1 MATIWKTEVASLSLV
16 DGQRR
21 DDVPEAGAI
30 EAGADMPPGS
40 AHKGNLY
47 LLCQLVAPAE
57 TWDLISTH
65 IINTAIRTFYET
77 TGSVTA
83 SLRQAVLAT
92 NRYLVDENGTSL
104 AGRELLAGI
113 TCVALREHDLFIAQ
127 GGPALV
133 YVLHN
138 EELLTYPEAATSP
151 REMSVAQPLGESTS
165 PMVQLFH
172 CTVSAEDVFLLTAS
186 HLPYLADQD
195 QIRATLQRPSPEDL
209 LQHLETLVGTGDFS
223 ALAIKLAEAQITGI
237 TSVPAPDEEAPSS
250 PRKSVGAPPDEVPSA
265 LESSIPQRDAT
276 IPEASHAGIGGK
288 PAHEDEYED
297 EDSWGEEPAGPP
309 PGLILARILEAAS
322 FALSYLLRGLAK
334 LVVGVGAV
342 GAAVGSIVGPVLE
355 GLGRGIV
362 GASSYLRR
370 RFVAIGRQM
379 LPDMDSAS
387 SKPSKTKQA
396 QARPQKPSAGEPST
410 RFMLVGLLVPLLIVA
425 LAAGFWFRQT
435 QARHVR
441 VQELLQ
447 QGQDA
452 LERGPSLPRNDARK
466 TLTEAIQNVEEA
478 RRLNPQAE
486 NAGQLLTDLAKTL
499 DNVNK
504 VSRLTALVPLD
515 DYTAPPGTE
524 PRRVVFGQDSVVVLD
539 VGLDRVL
546 RYPRT
551 AAAAANQGQ
560 TVLQIGQDVGGQTV
574 GELLDIA
581 WVEPGSGRTDAGIL
595 ILARDGHLFEVTK
608 DGQTR
613 QDAIVQTDTWKDVK
627 RIDTFVGNFYVLD
640 AGASQIF
647 KYAPTPEGSYT
658 LAPESWIQTGQEETG
673 PLVDMAIDGN
683 IFLLTSDGIVSKFT
697 AGEKQDFPM
706 SDLET
711 PITSS
716 KSIFA
721 DPDGRFVYVGDPAE
735 QRIVVFDKEGQFV
748 RQFRATKKDEA
759 TDVLGKL
766 VSVVVDEAQQQVF
779 LLTPQHLWKATMP
792 DFGP

>member
-1 MATIWKTEVASLSLV
+1 MATIWKTQVASLSLV

-30 EAGADMPPGS
+30 EAGEDMPPGS

-65 IINTAIRTFYET
+65 IINTAIRTFYGT

-92 NRYLVDENGTSL
+92 NRYLVDENSRSL
-104 AGRELLAGI
+104 AGREILAGI

-127 GGPALV
+127 GGPSLA
-133 YVLHN
+133 YVLHSG
-138 EELLTYPEAATSP
+138 ELLTYPETAVSP
-151 REMSVAQPLGESTS
+151 QEMSIPQPLGVSPTS
-165 PMVQLFH
+165 PVQLFH
-172 CTVSAEDVFLLTAS
+172 CTVNSGDTFLLAAS
-186 HLPYLADQD
+186 HLPFLAEQD
-195 QIRATLQRPSPEDL
+195 QVRETLQKPSPEDL
-209 LQHLETLVGTGDFS
+209 LQHLETLIGTGDFS
-223 ALAIKLAEAQITGI
+223 ALAIKLAEAQITDI
-237 TSVPAPDEEAPSS
+237 TSVPSQDEEAPFS
-250 PRKSVGAPPDEVPSA
+250 PPKSADTLPGEIAGDSKNSVPQMDTTTPEVP
-265 LESSIPQRDAT
+265 
-276 IPEASHAGIGGK
+276 HAGISGM
-288 PAHEDEYED
+288 PEHEDEYAD
-297 EDSWGEEPAGPP
+297 EDTWDDEPTGLP

-322 FALSYLLRGLAK
+322 FSLSYFLRGLAK
-334 LVVGVGAV
+334 LVAGIGAV
-342 GAAVGSIVGPVLE
+342 GAVVGSIVGPVLE

-362 GASSYLRR
+362 GVSSYLKRG
-370 RFVAIGRQM
+370 FLAVGRQM
-379 LPDMDSAS
+379 LPGVDTA
-387 SKPSKTKQA
+387 PSKTKQA
-396 QARPQKPSAGEPST
+396 QARPQKPQASGSST

-441 VQELLQ
+441 VHALLQ

-452 LERGPSLPRNDARK
+452 LRSGPSLPRDDARK
-466 TLTEAIQNVEEA
+466 TLTQAIQDVKEA
-478 RRLNPQAE
+478 RRLDPQAE
-486 NAGQLLTDLAKTL
+486 NAGQLLANLAQTL

-524 PRRVVFGQDSVVVLD
+524 PHRLAFGQDSIFVLD

-546 RYPRT
+546 RYPRSSAT
-551 AAAAANQGQ
+551 ESGQ
-560 TVLQIGQDVGGQTV
+560 SSTVLQIGQDVNGQTV
-574 GELLDIA
+574 SELLDIA
-581 WVEPGSGRTDAGIL
+581 WVEPGNGRTDAGIL
-595 ILARDGHLFEVTK
+595 VLARDGHLFEVTK

-613 QDAIVQTDTWKDVK
+613 QDTIVQTDTWKDIK
-627 RIDTFVGNFYVLD
+627 RIDTFVGNFYALD
-640 AGASQIF
+640 AGAAQIY

-658 LAPESWIQTGQEETG
+658 IPPEAWIQTGQEETG

-683 IFLLTSDGIVSKFT
+683 IFLLTTDGIVSKFT

-706 SDLET
+706 NDLEQ

-721 DPDGRFVYVGDPAE
+721 EPDGRFVYVGDPTGK
-735 QRIVVFDKEGQFV
+735 RIVVFDKEGQFV
-748 RQFRATKKDEA
+748 RELRTTEKEGDAGP
-759 TDVLGKL
+759 LGNL
-766 VSVVVDEAQQQVF
+766 VGVAVDEAQQQVF
-779 LLTPQHLWKATMP
+779 LLTPKHLWKATMP
-792 DFGP
+792 DFGS